1 MIFILI
7 KKENNL
13 SKDHLIRD
21 RLRSVREFEINT
33 KRTLLFYFNASSHQ
47 QTTIEIDSRVEIF
60 VMVTE
65 LVLYGF
71 PLHRECNRSES
82 VTSGDE

>member
-1 MIFILI
+1 MIFRLI
-7 KKENNL
+7 KKEKNL

-21 RLRSVREFEINT
+21 RLRSVREFEINA
-33 KRTLLFYFNASSHQ
+33 KCTLLFYFNASSQQ
-47 QTTIEIDSRVEIF
+47 QTAIEIDSRAEIF